1 MRPMTVAGLDKR
13 RIGSVCGALAAAVAL
28 AGCETSAI
36 DSPLMTAESQVELR
50 SIQSRAFDTTARR
63 KTLRAVMA
71 TLQDL
76 SFIIDDADAE
86 VGTISGTKFGKTEM
100 GRHYALRMTVSV
112 RRRGEKQL
120 LVRANALYGTQ
131 AVTEPGPY
139 QDFFAA
145 LQKTMFLDAHLI
157 APAPQQKKA
166 VLQKIDAK
174 KKIQ

>member
-1 MRPMTVAGLDKR
+1 MAVAGPDKR
-13 RIGSVCGALAAAVAL
+13 RIGSVCAVLAAAVAL
-28 AGCETSAI
+28 SGCETPAT
-36 DSPLMTAESQVELR
+36 DSPLMTAESQVRLR
-50 SIQSRAFDTTARR
+50 SIQSRAFDTMARQ
-63 KTLRAVMA
+63 KTLRTVMA

-86 VGTISGTKFGKTEM
+86 VGTISGTKFGKTKM

-112 RRRGEKQL
+112 RLRGEKQL

-131 AVTEPGPY
+131 AVMEPGPY

-157 APAPQQKKA
+157 APAPQQKKV
-166 VLQKIDAK
+166 VLQKIDAR
-174 KKIQ
+174 KKIR

>member
-1 MRPMTVAGLDKR
+1 MAAAGPDKR
-13 RIGSVCGALAAAVAL
+13 RIGSVCAALATAVAL
-28 AGCETSAI
+28 AGCETPASNAA
-36 DSPLMTAESQVELR
+36 LMTSESQVKLR
-50 SIQSRAFDTTARR
+50 SIQSRAFDTMARQ
-63 KTLRAVMA
+63 KTLRTVMA

-112 RRRGEKQL
+112 RPRGEKQL

-131 AVTEPGPY
+131 AVMEPGPY